1 MSVGYILVNVETG
14 AELEVLNLVSKLPF
28 VIDANILFGDHD
40 LILKIQAENM
50 RDIAQL
56 VVKSIRTVSG
66 VTNTKT
72 LACAEL

>member
-1 MSVGYILVNVETG
+1 MSVGYILVNVEPG
-14 AELEVLNLVSKLPF
+14 AELEVLNSASKLPF
-28 VIDANILFGDHD
+28 VIDANLLFGDHD

-56 VVKSIRTVSG
+56 VVKSIRSMSG